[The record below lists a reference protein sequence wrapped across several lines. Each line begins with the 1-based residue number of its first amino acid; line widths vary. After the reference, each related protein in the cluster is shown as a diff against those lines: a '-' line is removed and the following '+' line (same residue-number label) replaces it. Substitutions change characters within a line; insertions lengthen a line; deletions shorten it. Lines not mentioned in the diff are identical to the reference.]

1 MYRKGHDKGIKRVHY
16 QISIEHRVSNER
28 NEELKGYAT
37 YRKQLKKWQKKIIS
51 YL

>member
-28 NEELKGYAT
+28 NEELRYAT